1 MSGKRKRTESSKGLS
16 RADSLLAQLDALSGP
31 SSQPSPVRT
40 PAAKRQKV
48 AALPSETAPPI
59 AKAAPST
66 AVSARS
72 SSKASPSIQ
81 AGPSQASPSKLKV
94 PASPTKGKKKKDEEK
109 RPGRYRSRCPV
120 AILERLE
127 RVLSQRFYMVDRRRN
142 DGELREQ
149 FSVLGSTGNVY
160 TVTIGPKPS
169 CDCPDALKGNH
180 CKHIIFVFIKV
191 LQVPQSSELWY
202 QSGLLS
208 SELESIFNS
217 APTAPRASAKHIQD
231 AYDRATGKV
240 EKQAESSTTANK
252 MPEEGDDCAICYDG
266 MHGQAASALVWCRVC
281 KNALHKECFNQYKSS
296 EMGRGKRS
304 VNCVYCRSE
313 WPISSP
319 AGGSG
324 GARRTSE
331 GYLNL
336 ADATTKARP
345 EAQDARLD
353 MVDAIMGPAEDITEE

>member
-127 RVLSQRFYMVDRRRN
+127 RVLSQRFYM
-142 DGELREQ
+142 
-149 FSVLGSTGNVY
+149 VY

-336 ADATTKARP
+336 ADAVGISSQRDTIDLSLTARQTTKARP